1 MKQNESKVAIASA
14 LAFIIL
20 EEKALLCY
28 LRKDPLFFSFPKK
41 YLVVYKISL
50 VIVVTYIHSFH

>member
-20 EEKALLCY
+20 EEKALLSY
-28 LRKDPLFFSFPKK
+28 VKIPLFFFFSKK
-41 YLVVYKISL
+41 VLKV
-50 VIVVTYIHSFH
+50 

>member
-20 EEKALLCY
+20 EEKALLSY
-28 LRKDPLFFSFPKK
+28 VKIPFFFSFPKK